1 MNFLEICKKYND
13 KIAVVFEN
21 KSLCYGELDFQSS
34 KIAEQLKKL
43 GVKKNDNVAIKL
55 SQNINYISA
64 IFGVW
69 KVGAA
74 YVPLGVNTPFERAQK
89 ICDDCNVSAIID
101 ESFLVEAE
109 KLHPLGQ
116 RYQLGDNAISI
127 YTSGST
133 GTPKGVSITHKQL
146 EDFFKNIDSIIKI
159 ENDTKF
165 LSINNYTFSLHTLEV
180 LYPLFKGLT
189 IYIANQDEKKDIYSI
204 ENFVEKNEISIACFT
219 PQILKLLGENSK
231 CLKTVFTTGE
241 QLYNISQKNYKI
253 FNIYGTTETLA
264 LAAFEIDGEYQIAPI
279 GKPIGKKKLYILDED
294 GKSKDY
300 GELYAEENFV
310 SGYINSHKD
319 TEKYFVKK
327 NGKNLFKTGDIARVS
342 QNGQYTIVG
351 RIDDMVKINGQRVEF
366 AEIEENIRIYEKVEE
381 VVVKAYTDDFK
392 QNFLCAYFTANKKV
406 STQELKDFLSTKL
419 NSYMIPQYF
428 IWIKEF
434 ELNENGKI
442 DKSLLEKPDPETYK
456 ENYVAATDDLQAEIC
471 KAFGTVLGLEEVG
484 IDDNF
489 FTLGGD
495 SIKVLYLLKLIQKYN
510 LSPKDIF
517 EAQTPREISAFIES
531 GIDIK
536 NSQEKLSPQ
545 EKLDVYPTTDSEF
558 RIFSYQEKEPSST
571 KYNIPAFVKIPKSTK
586 ITAEETTDAIK
597 KTVNLHQS
605 LKVNFEL
612 QNGEL
617 VKFKNNIDFE
627 IQIKQTSF
635 DSAVREF
642 IKPFNLKNELLFRFL
657 ICETPDTYYLI
668 FDIHHIIID
677 GISMSVLM
685 NEFKK
690 ILCNEEIELE
700 TINNFDY
707 AIYEKNLKEKKQYKI
722 AQNFFETH
730 FSESDEETTLLS
742 DIIDDSTIT
751 KANQVDAIFNKN
763 LAPQNVQL
771 FTKENALTENTLFT
785 SAFAYCLS
793 KFTNSDE
800 VIFNTMSFGR
810 HNPEVSDTIGLF
822 SKIVPLKFAPVELTT
837 ISEFLKDAQNY
848 LSETFSND
856 IYNFSEITKKLKI
869 KGKILFAYQAEILK
883 GFEINENKFE
893 IQLIP
898 NKEVLTD
905 LTCQIFKY
913 TDFYKITITYNNKIY
928 SEEYIK
934 AFTNFY
940 RQVISEMLVK
950 ERLCDIE
957 LVSKGDAGILDA
969 YNNAKMPINP
979 NFTILDMFNKQVS
992 LTPKSTALVY
1002 GGRRYTYS
1010 ALNTLADNLAI
1021 YLRSIGLNAQDK
1033 AVSVLMKRSEYFVIA
1048 ALAIAKAGGVYVP
1061 IDIAFPKE
1069 RIKAICAHSN
1079 SKFII
1084 LDQELEYLI
1093 PDFEGKKIYTSEI
1106 KNIPP
1111 SENML
1116 SFNPVA
1122 EDLFAI
1128 LYTSGSTGEPKGVML
1143 EHRNIANFSVCY
1155 AVNKQISSQ
1164 ENSLACANI
1173 AFDAHILEIFPY
1185 LITGATVYIADEET
1199 ISDFDKLDD
1208 YIKKNRISNLMLTTQ
1223 LGKEYVKAHPYN
1235 QYLKSLTVGGE
1246 RLLPFDKLPNYAI
1259 YNIYG
1264 PTEATVFVTSHKVS
1278 KNEKTIPIGKPSGN
1292 TSLYITD
1299 KYNRRL
1305 PLCAIGELQI
1315 AGLNITK
1322 GYLNNSEETNKKFIK
1337 NNFER
1342 TRGYETIYKTG
1353 DICRYLPDGNIDF
1366 LYRNDNQVK
1375 INGHRIELEEIENQI
1390 CKYQDIK
1397 NAVVLVEEQ
1406 GYGKKLVAFYTADK
1420 EINQNELIQFLKN
1433 SLPYY
1438 MIPQNLT
1445 QLDAIPYTT
1454 NGKIDKK
1461 ALLNT
1466 EKHYEIDETTLT
1478 DIQKKLVDILA
1489 NILGHKD
1496 FSLETN
1502 LISAGLTSITAIKFA
1517 ADFIKE
1523 FNIEISSFELFDE
1536 CNILS
1541 LEQKILNNNEEKL
1554 VEIQEL
1560 EEIEDIKDLEE
1571 REIIEEKVEETEIV
1585 EDIEITDDINQ
1596 SQEIE
1601 ETEETVGQE
1610 EILNS
1615 DTANIEENNIQEQE
1629 EKEEEQ
1635 EIVEPVEKIVN
1646 GLVQIPLSATQLGVY
1661 LDCAKN
1667 PQNHAYNIPIQL
1679 KTSKD
1684 IDIENLT
1691 KSLYTVLSN
1700 HNYINTHLEFTNE
1713 GIVQVINPKAEPQ
1726 IEYKELSEE
1735 DYEQLKNI
1743 YSSTPFDLFK
1753 APLYKCSIIKTENYV
1768 YILFCIHH
1776 IIFDGA
1782 SETILLKELANLYSN
1797 VEPEKEFFSY
1807 IDYVKE
1813 ERKNI
1818 TKDSFQSAENF
1829 FKEMLK
1835 TFKTT
1840 SKLKT
1845 DVNLPEEQG
1854 QLEILEKDVNIDV
1867 ISKFCKDYSFTP
1879 ASLFLAAT
1887 LYTIS
1892 RYTSEDD
1899 VFISTIFNGRN
1910 DLRLQNTIGMFVKTL
1925 PFGCQI
1931 SKDKNCLGF
1940 IKQVSKILQYAAYND
1955 IFPYSEI
1962 VEKYNYKT
1970 NIMFEC
1976 QLGVIEN
1983 IKLGEYEVENKFLN
1997 IEKTK
2002 FPISVNIVDTKDGI
2016 GVRLVYNNALYTE
2029 KTINNF
2035 LESVVK
2041 VVETMAENPLEF
2053 IDKISILSEAQEKQL
2068 KDFRIS
2074 QFEKTEI
2081 PFIHEMFAKQAKA
2094 SPQKTILT
2102 TSDGN
2107 FTYKQLDEN
2116 SNKIANALIEKGLE
2130 IEDRVLVLLP
2140 RTSKLF
2146 TSIFGILKAGGTF
2159 IPCDIKQPTTR
2170 IKAILEDSNVKYVIT
2185 TKDMLSCFTKTEA
2198 IAVEDLLKTNNIA
2211 LPERKIGKD
2220 NLAYIIYTSGS
2231 TSTPKGVMVEHES
2244 LANALTPN
2252 SAMKHLVAVK
2262 EKVSVYA
2269 SITSVAFDMSFKEH
2283 LFALCNSVKLV
2294 VPSDEITK
2302 DATKLA
2308 QVFKAEKVDGFNS
2321 ATSRLEQF
2329 TKVEEF
2335 KDVLKD
2341 FKVVIF
2347 GGEKVSENFI
2357 KKLRNITLAKL
2368 FNTYGPTET
2377 TISSNVKEFITGNEP
2392 VSVGKPLTNYV
2403 EFIVDKDGNEL
2414 PVGVVGELYI
2424 GGYGVS
2430 RGYNNLDALTEKQ
2443 YRDFKGLRVYK
2454 TGDLASWNKDGE
2466 IVIHGRIDKQIKL
2479 RGFRIDLEEIEN
2491 EMLKINE
2498 INQACVTLGKLNEED
2513 AICAYFTANDKIN
2526 PQLIKAELKKSIADY
2541 MVPIA
2546 YLQMSKFPLNEN
2558 GKIDCSNLP
2567 QAYALRENEHIS
2579 PKTKIQAD
2587 FCKIFA
2593 AVLGIDDVG
2602 IKDNFFDI
2610 GGTSL
2615 SVIKI
2620 LVEAQKLGYEL
2631 NYGEVFINK
2640 TPENLANLIESD
2652 NENTTLDEE
2661 VDSFDYTKID
2671 NVLFKNN
2678 LVEFQK
2684 NTMQDLGDIL
2694 ITGATQHLG
2703 INMLFELLTK
2713 HDCNVYCIE
2722 PKNKDISAIET
2733 IKQALNNNFG
2743 RDFSEAL
2750 GKRLFIREGN
2760 IEDVTFLEKVKNLP
2774 VNTVFNFKESTNS
2787 NNLEELENTNYNAVC
2802 NLINYC
2808 IDKNCKLIQ
2817 ISTANV
2823 AGLKIA
2829 NETKIQQLS
2838 ENDLYI
2844 EQTFENEYIKS
2855 KFKAEQAILEAVAEK
2870 NLNAKIMRLD
2880 NIISNNIEA
2889 ALKSNYTNSLFKK
2902 LKTYT
2907 YIKAFPFSKMNLP
2920 ISISALEDTLQAILE
2935 LSKTPKTCIVLHPF
2949 NNHTICLGDIIAEM
2963 IKEGIEIRILED
2975 ADFKVA
2981 TQIAQTN
2988 EDINEI
2994 LKNTFSLQSQYPRKQ
3009 FEYNKKTC
3017 DYTCQLLYRQG
3028 FKWNILE
3035 KTCIENIVN
3044 IIKSE

>member
-89 ICDDCNVSAIID
+89 ICDDCKVSAIID
-101 ESFLVEAE
+101 ENFLTEAE

-133 GTPKGVSITHKQL
+133 GTPKGVSISHKQL
-146 EDFFKNIDSIIKI
+146 EEFFKDIDSIFKI
-159 ENDTKF
+159 ENETKF
-165 LSINNYTFSLHTLEV
+165 LSICSYTFSLHTLEV
-180 LYPLFKGLT
+180 LYPLFKGMT
-189 IYIANQDEKKDIYSI
+189 VYIANQDEKKDIYSI
-204 ENFVEKNEISIACFT
+204 ENFIEKNEINIACFT
-219 PQILKLLGENSK
+219 PQILKLLSENSK
-231 CLKTVFTTGE
+231 TLKAVFTTGE

-264 LAAFEIDGEYQIAPI
+264 LAAFEIDGEYQTAPI
-279 GKPIGKKKLYILDED
+279 GKPIGKKKLYILDEN
-294 GKSKDY
+294 GKNKDY
-300 GELYAEENFV
+300 GELYAEGLFASE
-310 SGYINSHKD
+310 YINSHKD

-327 NGKNLFKTGDIARVS
+327 NGKNLFKTGDIARIS
-342 QNGQYTIVG
+342 QNGQFTIVG
-351 RIDDMVKINGQRVEF
+351 RIDDMVKINGQRVEL
-366 AEIEENIRIYEKVEE
+366 AEIEENIRIYEKIEE
-381 VVVKAYTDDFK
+381 VVVKAYTDDIK

-406 STQELKDFLSTKL
+406 STQELKEFLSTKL

-442 DKSLLEKPDPETYK
+442 DKTLLEKPDPSTYK

-489 FTLGGD
+489 FTLGGE
-495 SIKVLYLLKLIQKYN
+495 SIKVLHLLQLIQKYN
-510 LSPKDIF
+510 LTTKDIF

-536 NSQEKLSPQ
+536 NIQEKLTPQ
-545 EKLDVYPTTDSEF
+545 EKTEIYPATDAEF
-558 RIFSYQEKEPSST
+558 RIFSYQEKEPNSI
-571 KYNIPAFVKIPKSTK
+571 KFNIPAFIKFPKTIGIKLDDIKDAVKQTI
-586 ITAEETTDAIK
+586 
-597 KTVNLHQS
+597 NLHQT

-617 VKFKNNIDFE
+617 VKFKNNSDFE
-627 IQIKQTSF
+627 IQIKKTSF
-635 DSAVREF
+635 DSAVKEF
-642 IKPFNLKNELLFRFL
+642 IKPFNLKDELLFRFL
-657 ICETPDTYYLI
+657 ICETSDLYYLI

-677 GISMSVLM
+677 GISISVLM

-690 ILCNEEIELE
+690 ILCHEEIELE

-707 AIYEKNLKEKKQYKI
+707 AIYEKKLKEKKQYKI

-730 FSESDEETTLLS
+730 FSDIDKETTLLS
-742 DIIDDSTIT
+742 DIIDESTIT
-751 KANQVDAIFNKN
+751 KTNQVETFFNKN
-763 LAPQNVQL
+763 LAPQNIQT
-771 FTKENALTENTLFT
+771 FIKENALTENTLFT

-810 HNPEVSDTIGLF
+810 HNPEISDTVGLF
-822 SKIVPLKFAPVELTT
+822 SKIVPLKFTPIELTT

-856 IYNFSEITKKLKI
+856 IYNFSEITQKIKI
-869 KGKILFAYQAEILK
+869 KGNILFAYQAEILK
-883 GFEINENKFE
+883 GFEINDNKFE

-898 NKEVLTD
+898 NKEILTD
-905 LTCQIFKY
+905 LTCQIFKN
-913 TDFYKITITYNNKIY
+913 TDCYKISITYNNKIY

-934 AFTNFY
+934 AFVNFY
-940 RQVISEMLVK
+940 RQVIGEMLVK

-979 NFTILDMFNKQVS
+979 NFTILDMFSKQVS

-1010 ALNTLADNLAI
+1010 ALNTLTDNLAI
-1021 YLRSIGLNAQDK
+1021 HLRNIGVNAQDK
-1033 AVSVLMKRSEYFVIA
+1033 TVSVLMKRSEYFVIA

-1061 IDIAFPKE
+1061 IDTAFPKE
-1069 RIKAICAHSN
+1069 RIKAIYTHSN

-1084 LDQELEYLI
+1084 LDQELESLI
-1093 PDFEGKKIYTSEI
+1093 PDFAGKKIYTSDI
-1106 KNIPP
+1106 KDITPTENI
-1111 SENML
+1111 L
-1116 SFNPVA
+1116 TFNPVA
-1122 EDLFAI
+1122 EDLFTI
-1128 LYTSGSTGEPKGVML
+1128 LYTSGTTGEPKGVML
-1143 EHRNIANFSVCY
+1143 EHRNVANFSVCY

-1164 ENSLACANI
+1164 ESSLACANF

-1185 LITGATVYIADEET
+1185 LITGATVYIAEEEN

-1246 RLLPFDKLPNYAI
+1246 RLLPFEKLPNYAV

-1264 PTEATVFVTSHKVS
+1264 PAEASVFIASHKVS

-1305 PLCAIGELQI
+1305 PLGAIGELQV
-1315 AGLNITK
+1315 AGLNVAK
-1322 GYLNNSEETNKKFIK
+1322 GYLNNQEETNNKFIK
-1337 NNFER
+1337 NNFEK
-1342 TRGYETIYKTG
+1342 TKGYERIYKTG
-1353 DICRYLPDGNIDF
+1353 DICRFLPDGNIVF
-1366 LYRNDNQVK
+1366 LHRNDNQVK
-1375 INGHRIELEEIENQI
+1375 INGHRIELEEIETQI
-1390 CKYQDIK
+1390 CKYEGI
-1397 NAVVLVEEQ
+1397 NTAIALVENQ
-1406 GYGKKLVAFYTADK
+1406 GYGKKIVAFYTADR
-1420 EINQNELIQFLKN
+1420 EINSNEITNFLKN

-1454 NGKIDKK
+1454 NGKIDKN
-1461 ALLNT
+1461 ALLDKET
-1466 EKHYEIDETTLT
+1466 HYEIDETTLT

-1496 FSLETN
+1496 FTLETN
-1502 LISAGLTSITAIKFA
+1502 LISAGLTSITAIKFV
-1517 ADFIKE
+1517 ADFTKE
-1523 FNIEISSFELFDE
+1523 FDIEISSFELFDE

-1541 LEQKILNNNEEKL
+1541 LEQKILNIEKETIIEPQE
-1554 VEIQEL
+1554 EIQETEIL
-1560 EEIEDIKDLEE
+1560 TEETIKPEE
-1571 REIIEEKVEETEIV
+1571 TKETEETEII
-1585 EDIEITDDINQ
+1585 ENADTNIEIEQNEKLEEENTPSDITNQ
-1596 SQEIE
+1596 EVVTSSEENIEQPEQETQE
-1601 ETEETVGQE
+1601 ETLPE
-1610 EILNS
+1610 
-1615 DTANIEENNIQEQE
+1615 
-1629 EKEEEQ
+1629 
-1635 EIVEPVEKIVN
+1635 VEPIEKHVN
-1646 GLVQIPLSATQLGVY
+1646 GLIQIPLSSTQLGVY

-1667 PQNHAYNIPIQL
+1667 PQNCAYNIPIQL

-1684 IDIENLT
+1684 IDVEILT
-1691 KSLYTVLSN
+1691 KALYMVLSN

-1753 APLYKCSIIKTENYV
+1753 APLYKCSIIKTEKFV

-1782 SETILLKELANLYSN
+1782 SETILLKELAKIYSN

-1818 TKDSFQSAENF
+1818 TKDSFQTAENF
-1829 FKEMLK
+1829 FNEMLK
-1835 TFKTT
+1835 TYKNT
-1840 SKLKT
+1840 SKLKI
-1845 DVNLPEEQG
+1845 DNDFPEEQG
-1854 QLEILEKDVNIDV
+1854 QLETLEKEVNLEV

-1887 LYTIS
+1887 LYTTS
-1892 RYTSEDD
+1892 RYTGEDD

-1940 IKQVSKILQYAAYND
+1940 IKQVSKILQYATYND

-1962 VEKYNYKT
+1962 VEKYNYNT

-1997 IEKTK
+1997 IEKPK

-2016 GVRLVYNNALYTE
+2016 GVRLVYNTALYTE
-2029 KTINNF
+2029 NTIKNYLNS
-2035 LESVVK
+2035 LVK
-2041 VVETMAENPLEF
+2041 VVETMAETPLEF
-2053 IDKISILSEAQEKQL
+2053 IDKISVLSENQEKQL

-2074 QFEKTEI
+2074 QFEKLET
-2081 PFIHEMFAKQAKA
+2081 PFIHEMFVKQAKEV
-2094 SPQKTILT
+2094 PQKTILT

-2116 SNKIANALIEKGLE
+2116 SNKIANALIERGLE

-2140 RTSKLF
+2140 KTSKLF
-2146 TSIFGILKAGGTF
+2146 ASIFGVLKAGGTF

-2170 IKAILEDSNVKYVIT
+2170 IKTILEDSDVKYVIT
-2185 TKDMLSCFTKTEA
+2185 TKDMLSCFTKTKA
-2198 IAVEDLLKTNNIA
+2198 IAVEDLLKTNNII
-2211 LPERKIGKD
+2211 LPERKIEKD

-2231 TSTPKGVMVEHES
+2231 TSSPKGVMVEHES

-2252 SAMKHLVAVK
+2252 SAMKHLVAIK

-2283 LFALCNSVKLV
+2283 LYALCNSVKLV

-2308 QVFKAEKVDGFNS
+2308 QLFNAENVDGFNS

-2329 TKVEEF
+2329 VEVQEF
-2335 KDVLKD
+2335 KNVIKD
-2341 FKVVIF
+2341 FKVIIF
-2347 GGEKVSENFI
+2347 GGEKVSENFV
-2357 KKLRNITLAKL
+2357 KKLRNITTAKL

-2377 TISSNVKEFITGNEP
+2377 TISSNVKEFITGNEL

-2414 PVGVVGELYI
+2414 PVGIVGELYI

-2430 RGYNNLDALTEKQ
+2430 RGYNNLEALTGEKF
-2443 YRDFKGLRVYK
+2443 REFKGIRVYK
-2454 TGDLASWNKDGE
+2454 TGDLASWNNDGE
-2466 IVIHGRIDKQIKL
+2466 IVIHGRLDKQIKL
-2479 RGFRIDLEEIEN
+2479 RGYRIDLEEIEN
-2491 EMLKINE
+2491 EILNING
-2498 INQACVTLGKLNEED
+2498 INQVCVILGKQNEED
-2513 AICAYFTANDKIN
+2513 AICAYYTADDRIN
-2526 PQLIKAELKKSIADY
+2526 PQLIKTELKKSLADY
-2541 MVPIA
+2541 MLPTA
-2546 YLQMSKFPLNEN
+2546 YLQMSKFPLTEN

-2567 QAYALRENEHIS
+2567 QAYAPRENEHIV
-2579 PKTKIQAD
+2579 PKTEIQKD
-2587 FCKIFA
+2587 FCNIFA
-2593 AVLGIDDVG
+2593 SVLDINQVG
-2602 IKDNFFDI
+2602 IKDSFFDI

-2615 SVIKI
+2615 SVIKVLI
-2620 LVEAQKLGYEL
+2620 EAQKLGYEL

-2640 TPENLANLIESD
+2640 TPENLARLIESD
-2652 NENTTLDEE
+2652 IENSITDTEIEE
-2661 VDSFDYTKID
+2661 FNYSKID
-2671 NVLFKNN
+2671 NQLSKNN
-2678 LVEFQK
+2678 LIEFQK
-2684 NTMQDLGDIL
+2684 NTTQDLGDIL
-2694 ITGATQHLG
+2694 ITGATEYLG
-2703 INMLFELLTK
+2703 INMLFELLK
-2713 HDCNVYCIE
+2713 NHDCNIYCIE
-2722 PKNKDISAIET
+2722 PKNKEVSAIET

-2760 IEDVTFLEKVKNLP
+2760 IEDIAFLEKVKNLP
-2774 VNTVFNFKESTNS
+2774 INTIFNFKNSTDL
-2787 NNLEELENTNYNAVC
+2787 NNPKALENTNYNAVC
-2802 NLINYC
+2802 NLIDYC
-2808 IDKNCKLIQ
+2808 IDKNCQLIQ
-2817 ISTANV
+2817 ISTTNV
-2823 AGLKIA
+2823 AGLKLA
-2829 NETKIQQLS
+2829 TEDIQTLT
-2838 ENDLYI
+2838 EKDLYI
-2844 EQTFENEYIKS
+2844 EQSFENEYIKS
-2855 KFKAEQAILEAVAEK
+2855 KYKAEKAILQAISEK
-2870 NLNAKIMRLD
+2870 GLNAKIMRLD
-2880 NIISNNIEA
+2880 NIISNDIKS
-2889 ALKSNYTNSLFKK
+2889 ALKSSYTNSLLKK
-2902 LKTYT
+2902 LKTYA

-2920 ISISALEDTLQAILE
+2920 VSISSLEDTLQAILE
-2935 LSKTPKTCIVLHPF
+2935 LAKTPKTCTVLHPF
-2949 NNHTICLGDIIAEM
+2949 NNHTVCLGDIITEM
-2963 IKEGIEIRILED
+2963 VKAGIEIRFLEE
-2975 ADFKVA
+2975 ADFKIA
-2981 TQIAQTN
+2981 IQIAQTN
-2988 EDINEI
+2988 EEI
-2994 LKNTFSLQSQYPRKQ
+2994 DEIIKNTFSLQAEYPRKQ
-3009 FEYNKKTC
+3009 FEYNKISC

-3028 FKWNILE
+3028 FKWDILE
-3035 KTCIENIVN
+3035 KSCIENLIN